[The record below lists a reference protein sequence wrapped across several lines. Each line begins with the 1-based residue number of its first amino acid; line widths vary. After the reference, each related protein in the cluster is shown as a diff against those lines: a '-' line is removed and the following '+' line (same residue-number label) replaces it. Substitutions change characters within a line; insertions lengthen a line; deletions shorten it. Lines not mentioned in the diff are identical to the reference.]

1 MLVMYEFSSGRGHG
15 LTFCKGSG
23 SLLNDDL
30 SELESTRDALLN
42 PGTSLASDSSLPNVF
57 KKVLCLMYIH

>member
-1 MLVMYEFSSGRGHG
+1 MLVMYEFLSGRRHG

-42 PGTSLASDSSLPNVF
+42 PGTSLASDSSLLNVF
-57 KKVLCLMYIH
+57 